1 MRSIGLAALT
11 VLDVQQAEQV
21 TIAAQAGYDAVGL
34 RILPSTAGDPPRPVV
49 EKELAARLRDTGL
62 KVLDIEIFR
71 LEPGTRVAEYEPS
84 IALGA
89 RLGATDMLVAA
100 NDPDEARLAE
110 RFGELCDLAAR
121 YGLSPSLEPMPWI
134 AVSTVAKAK
143 RIAALAGRKNGAV
156 LVDAI
161 HFFRGDNRFADLQG
175 APLRYAQLCDARA
188 EKPADLQEVIRQ
200 ARGDRLFPGE
210 GGLDLKGLLAAL
222 PINLPVSL
230 EIPVALRLPPL
241 ERARRAL
248 QAARRVLAG
257 A

>member
-21 TIAAQAGYDAVGL
+21 TLAAQAGYDAVGL

-49 EKELAARLRDTGL
+49 EAELAARLRDTGL
-62 KVLDIEIFR
+62 EVLDVEIFR
-71 LEPGTRVAEYEPS
+71 LEPATRVADYEPA

-89 RLGATDMLVAA
+89 RLGATDMLVAG
-100 NDPDEARLAE
+100 NDPDESRLAG
-110 RFGELCDLAAR
+110 RFGELCDLAGR

-143 RIAALAGRKNGAV
+143 RIAALAGRPNGAV

-161 HFFRGDNRFADLQG
+161 HFFRGDNRIADLAD
-175 APLRYAQLCDARA
+175 APLRYVQLCDARA
-188 EKPADLQEVIRQ
+188 EKPSGLQEIIRQ

-210 GGLDLKGLLAAL
+210 GGLDLRGLLAAL
-222 PINLPVSL
+222 PAHLPISLEVPVST
-230 EIPVALRLPPL
+230 PMPPL

-248 QAARRVLAG
+248 QAARRLLDG